1 MVKSNNNRDFEGL
14 PPIKVVG
21 VGGAGSNAVTRM
33 ASQKIPGV
41 ELVAVNTDAQALLHA
56 EADVQIRIGDKLTK
70 GLGAGGD
77 PARGQRAAE
86 ESKEELREAVRGAEM
101 VFVTA
106 GMGGGT
112 GTGASP
118 VIAEV
123 ARESGALT
131 IGVVTKP
138 FSFEGAKR
146 AQRAEEGIAVL
157 QEKVDTLIIIPNDR
171 LLAICD
177 PKASLD
183 EAFRTADDVLRQG
196 IQGISEV
203 ITLPGVINL
212 DFADVRRIMSEAG
225 PALLAIGH
233 GRGDDRAPEAARAA
247 ISSPLLETSI
257 TGARGVLFNVVGGKD
272 LGLQEVHAAAK
283 VIYDVVD
290 RDAEIIFGAATD
302 PELEDEVKITVIAT
316 GFRPGTVRQPEQ
328 EPRAFYDPSPPE
340 DAPDR
345 TDDARQSS
353 IFRPEYPQVDTE
365 LPAFLRRSVTAR

>member
-1 MVKSNNNRDFEGL
+1 MKNSHNFDGL

-21 VGGAGSNAVTRM
+21 VGGAGSNAVSRM
-33 ASQKIPGV
+33 AGEKIPGV
-41 ELVAVNTDAQALLHA
+41 ELVAVNTDGQALMQVI
-56 EADVQIRIGDKLTK
+56 ADLQIRIGDKLTK

-86 ESKEELREAVRGAEM
+86 ESRDELKEAVRGAEM

-123 ARESGALT
+123 AREAGALT

-138 FSFEGAKR
+138 FGFEGSKR
-146 AQRAEEGIAVL
+146 AQRADDGIAAL
-157 QEKVDTLIIIPNDR
+157 QDKVDTLIVIPNDR

-177 PKASLD
+177 PKASLE

-203 ITLPGVINL
+203 ITLPGIINL

-225 PALLAIGH
+225 PALLAIGR
-233 GRGDDRAPEAARAA
+233 GRGENRAADAARAA
-247 ISSPLLETSI
+247 ITSPLLETSI
-257 TGARGVLFNVVGGKD
+257 AGATGVLFNVVGGSS
-272 LGLQEVHAAAK
+272 LGLQEVNAAAR
-283 VIYDVVD
+283 VIYEVVNP
-290 RDAEIIFGAATD
+290 DAEIIFGAATD
-302 PELEDEVKITVIAT
+302 PDMGDEVKVTVIAT
-316 GFRPGTVRQPEQ
+316 GFRPQAAREPEPEQAVEPQPEEAPVEQGEAQ
-328 EPRAFYDPSPPE
+328 EEAPQQQAAFRA
-340 DAPDR
+340 
-345 TDDARQSS
+345 T
-353 IFRPEYPQVDTE
+353 EYPQVDTE
-365 LPAFLRRSVTAR
+365 LPAFLRRTVTAR